1 MRFTFIKNIFL
12 VVIFTFFANIVLSQQ
27 QYASIYG
34 KVINPKGKPVEFV
47 NVSIFG
53 YSSGTTTDRD
63 GKYYL
68 KIPANK
74 ELKIIFSHV
83 EFEPVQI
90 KILAKPNQ
98 KILLNQ
104 KFTIAYNNIGEV
116 KISDK
121 HQRTSNLVKINPKTI
136 GLIPN
141 TSGGVEAILKTLPG
155 VASNNEFSTQ
165 YSVRGGNYDEN
176 LVYVN
181 DIEIYRPVLIRSG
194 QQEGLSFVNSDLVS
208 SIEFSAGGFDAKY
221 GDKMSSVLDI
231 KYLKPSTFGG
241 GFSASLLGGS
251 VFLQSCSDNHRF
263 TQISGIRYKTMSY
276 LLNSL
281 DTKGDYKPSFSD
293 FQTYMTYDVTDR
305 FELGFLGNFSNNSY
319 FFIPSDRLTTF
330 GTVTNALGFK
340 VYFDGQEKDMF
351 TTYLSAV
358 SGNYKVNSHL
368 NLKLIASAFN
378 TIESETYDI
387 QGQYYLNEL
396 DKEIGSDNLGDSLMN
411 IGVGTF
417 LNHARNY
424 LNAKVFNI
432 YHKGQLL
439 KNNHNI
445 LWGAK
450 FQHEII
456 SDNFNEWNMLDSAGY
471 TLPYSDTSVDFTHT
485 YISNNLIQSNRV
497 TSYIQD
503 NYTLDLDSSFLVLT
517 AGIRTNFWTFSN
529 QFLVSPRVSVS
540 YQPNWNEHDIVF
552 RLATGFYY
560 QPPFQKEFRDLQGN
574 INYNIKAQKS
584 IHYVISSDYK
594 LKIWGRPFKYT
605 TEIYYKQLS
614 SLIPYDI
621 DNVRIRY
628 YGKNDSKG
636 YATGID
642 MKLFGEFV
650 SGINSW
656 ASLSVMQTKED
667 INDDFYY
674 DADSNLIN
682 PGYISR
688 PSNQLVNFGLFF
700 QDYLPKNPSFKMQ
713 LSLLFGSKLP
723 AWPPSEIKAKYNFHI
738 PEYRRVDI
746 GFAKVLKTENDTLKP
761 KNPFRYFKS
770 IWITAEV
777 FNLLGTKNT
786 ISYTWIKDIRN
797 NTYGVPNYLSNR
809 RLNVKLTVKF

>member
-1 MRFTFIKNIFL
+1 MKLNSLKNIFFVFVL
-12 VVIFTFFANIVLSQQ
+12 IFFANITFAQ
-27 QYASIYG
+27 QYASIHG
-34 KVINPKGKPVEFV
+34 KVINDKGKPVEFANISV
-47 NVSIFG
+47 FG
-53 YSSGTTTDRD
+53 YSAGTTTDRN
-63 GKYYL
+63 GEYYL

-83 EFEPVQI
+83 EFQPIQI

-98 KILLNQ
+98 KLLLNQ
-104 KFTIAYNNIGEV
+104 KFSVAYTNIGEV

-121 HQRTSNLVKINPKTI
+121 QQRTSNLVKINPKTI

-181 DIEIYRPVLIRSG
+181 DIEVYRPVLIRAG
-194 QQEGLSFVNSDLVS
+194 QQEGLSFVNSDMVS

-231 KYLKPSTFGG
+231 KYLKPSEFGG

-293 FQTYMTYDVTDR
+293 FQTYMTYDVTDK
-305 FELGFLGNFSNNSY
+305 FELGFLGNFANNSY
-319 FFIPSDRLTTF
+319 FFVPSDRFTSF
-330 GTVTNALGFK
+330 GTVTDALGFR

-351 TTYLSAV
+351 TTYLGAI
-358 SGNYKVNSHL
+358 SGNYKVNSHF

-378 TIESETYDI
+378 TTESETYDI

-424 LNAKVFNI
+424 LNAKVFNV
-432 YHKGQLL
+432 YHKGQFL

-456 SDNFNEWNMLDSAGY
+456 EDNFNEWSMLDSAGY
-471 TLPYSDTSVDFTHT
+471 TLPYSDTSVDFSHT
-485 YISNNLIQSNRV
+485 YISNNLIQSNRI

-503 NYTLDLDSSFLVLT
+503 NYTFDLDSSFLILT
-517 AGIRTNFWTFSN
+517 AGVRTNYWTFSN
-529 QFLVSPRVSVS
+529 QFLISPRASVS
-540 YQPNWNEHDIVF
+540 FQPNWNEHDVVF
-552 RLATGFYY
+552 RFATGFYY
-560 QPPFQKEFRDLQGN
+560 QPPFQKEFRDLQGS
-574 INYNIKAQKS
+574 INYDIKAQKS
-584 IHYVISSDYK
+584 IHYVLSSDYK

-605 TEIYYKQLS
+605 TELYYKQLS

-628 YGKNDSKG
+628 YGKNNSHG
-636 YATGID
+636 YATGVD

-650 SGINSW
+650 SGIDSW

-667 INDDFYY
+667 IDNDSYY
-674 DADSNLIN
+674 DADSNLVN

-688 PSNQLVNFGLFF
+688 PSDQLVNFGLFF

-713 LSLLFGSKLP
+713 LSLLFGSRLP
-723 AWPPSEIKAKYNFHI
+723 AWPPGENKAKYNFHI

-746 GFAKVLKTENDTLKP
+746 GFAKVLKTENDTLSA
-761 KNPFRYFKS
+761 KNPFRHFKS

-797 NTYGVPNYLSNR
+797 NMYGVPNYLSNR